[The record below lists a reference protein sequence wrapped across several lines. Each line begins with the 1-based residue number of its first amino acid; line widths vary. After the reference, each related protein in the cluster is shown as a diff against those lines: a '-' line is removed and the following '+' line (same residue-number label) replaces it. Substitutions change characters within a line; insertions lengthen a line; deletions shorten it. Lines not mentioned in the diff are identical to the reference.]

1 MNNSKIKF
9 LFYVLVTFVFS
20 TLVSCKND
28 IAKVNSLTAVD
39 KQPDEQAKDIS
50 VIYSD
55 SGKVQFVLT
64 SRVMNKFINNDSYI
78 EFPKGIKLVS
88 YDESGVAKT
97 TLTANYA
104 ISYEARKSMEAR
116 SKVLIVNHLNE
127 EVIETEHIV
136 WDQLKNTIYSDV
148 SVKRTNK
155 SGVMYGDGFDADET
169 FSKYTIRNP
178 RVTLFIEERKDE
190 RNEE

>member
-9 LFYVLVTFVFS
+9 LFYGLVTVLS
-20 TLVSCKND
+20 IAMLSCKND

-64 SRVMNKFINNDSYI
+64 SKVMNKFINNDSYI

-116 SKVLIVNHLNE
+116 SKVLIINHLNE
-127 EVIETEHIV
+127 EIIETEHIV
-136 WDQLKNTIYSDV
+136 WDQLKNIIYSDV

-178 RVTLFIEERKDE
+178 RITMFIEERKDE